1 MPAWLVWVAGFAVT
15 TLLVAVPWLTRPRGE
30 QLPAPASVNERA
42 CTGCE
47 QCVLDC
53 PYDAIEMVPRADAR
67 DTLVARVKTEL
78 CTSCGI
84 CIGSCAP
91 MAIGPLGVTARDQL
105 AEIRDLIAEAPL
117 TERDVVLIG
126 CSWSSAQSE
135 AARCGAR
142 LLPVPCVGALHT
154 STVELLL
161 RSGAGGVL
169 VVGCPEH
176 DGRTREGVTWTRER
190 LYEGRK
196 AELKERVDERRVRLV
211 QATVGEAV
219 RLHEAV
225 LSFAN
230 DMALLDDGAAES
242 IDVLSLCRG
251 HETVDVVEEV

>member
-1 MPAWLVWVAGFAVT
+1 
-15 TLLVAVPWLTRPRGE
+15 
-30 QLPAPASVNERA
+30 
-42 CTGCE
+42 
-47 QCVLDC
+47 
-53 PYDAIEMVPRADAR
+53 
-67 DTLVARVKTEL
+67 
-78 CTSCGI
+78 
-84 CIGSCAP
+84 

-105 AEIRDLIAEAPL
+105 AEIRDLIARAPL
-117 TERDVVLIG
+117 TARDVVLVG

-135 AARCGAR
+135 AERCGAR

-230 DMALLDDGAAES
+230 DIALLDDGAAES

-251 HETVDVVEEV
+251 HETVDVVEEA